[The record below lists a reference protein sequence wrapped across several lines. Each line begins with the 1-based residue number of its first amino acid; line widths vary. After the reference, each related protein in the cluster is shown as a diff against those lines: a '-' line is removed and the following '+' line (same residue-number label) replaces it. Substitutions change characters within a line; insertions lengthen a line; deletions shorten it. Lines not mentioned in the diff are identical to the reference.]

1 MFNWI
6 SSAGRTKELI
16 QRMIIVLISSC
27 TNNDATIQVSY
38 AMNVILRFDKMFFFL
53 LVYSTISSM
62 FKFNAHSNRS
72 IIHRTNPSTFP
83 IDTSIAFV
91 NQSTRPSHSL
101 IFRSRYSTGMIDY

>member
-38 AMNVILRFDKMFFFL
+38 AMNVILRFDKMFFFSSL
-53 LVYSTISSM
+53 LDDIFDVQVQCPFESFDHSS
-62 FKFNAHSNRS
+62 
-72 IIHRTNPSTFP
+72 
-83 IDTSIAFV
+83 D
-91 NQSTRPSHSL
+91 
-101 IFRSRYSTGMIDY
+101 